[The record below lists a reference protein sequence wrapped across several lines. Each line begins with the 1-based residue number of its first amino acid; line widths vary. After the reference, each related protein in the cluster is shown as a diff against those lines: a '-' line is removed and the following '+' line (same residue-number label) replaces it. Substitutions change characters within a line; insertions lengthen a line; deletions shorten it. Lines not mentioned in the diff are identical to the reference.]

1 MKASDY
7 DFALTEIFNFYARKF
22 FDKPAHFEQLHKNC
36 FEMGIRGYITF
47 VNDFK
52 VPIDKQRVI
61 EVWKKSAKDPNA
73 LTLDEFKLSLSQ
85 LATGSIEYQV

>member
-1 MKASDY
+1 
-7 DFALTEIFNFYARKF
+7 
-22 FDKPAHFEQLHKNC
+22 
-36 FEMGIRGYITF
+36 MGIRGYITF

-85 LATGSIEYQV
+85 LATGSIEY

>member
-61 EVWKKSAKDPNA
+61 EVWKK
-73 LTLDEFKLSLSQ
+73 
-85 LATGSIEYQV
+85 